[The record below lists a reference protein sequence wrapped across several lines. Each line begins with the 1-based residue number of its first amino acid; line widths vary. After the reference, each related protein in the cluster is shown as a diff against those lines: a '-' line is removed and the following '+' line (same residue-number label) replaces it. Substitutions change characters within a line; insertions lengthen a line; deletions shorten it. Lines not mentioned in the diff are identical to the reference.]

1 MDTPSQQNLNQLAI
15 GTVLGDFK
23 ITGIVG
29 EGGFGIVYLA
39 YEATLDR
46 TVAIKEYLPSSIAGR
61 TGSQSVM
68 VRSQLNSQAFTTGLK
83 NFLRE
88 AQLLARFSHPA
99 MVEVH
104 RVWEQ
109 NSTAYM
115 AMRYY
120 DGKTLRELRQADGK
134 FDELYIRRLVE
145 PIFDALML
153 LHAQN
158 VIHRDVSP
166 DNILMRGNG
175 SPVLLDLGAARL
187 VVGGMTQA
195 LTTILKP
202 GYAPIEQYV
211 DDGTMRQGPWTD
223 VYGLGAVIYY
233 LLTGAAPPQ
242 AVARMITDP
251 LRNTLASN
259 AKIPVAPYFLDA
271 LAKALAVRPGD
282 RYQTVDEL
290 RDGLQWNEPLP
301 MEPRTTYA
309 RVEAS
314 KIANAVA
321 ANAASTAAGVAAT
334 VATQPSMQPAARTP
348 TAPVAQISQPL
359 DRVFKHDADA
369 TVIWPAAASGV
380 LAATAPNASP
390 TPAPP
395 PPAATAPPAP
405 PLVAASAPRAAAY
418 GEATRT
424 GSKTWM
430 YATVAALLTAGV
442 AYFAL
447 NKGDKASASPP
458 PVVAVDPTPVAAP
471 AVAALPVA
479 APPPVAL
486 VPGPALAPAL
496 APAPVPIPAKPV
508 VDPAAAAAKTA
519 ADAKAKEIARVA
531 QDALVAANA
540 EKNKRDAEDKA
551 RAKLEAQEKSAKAK
565 ADADERAK
573 VRAKQDA
580 EDRAAAVSR
589 AEVDE
594 RARKARAE
602 DEDRQAAAKSRADAE
617 RVAKLPSTS
626 GAMVVTPPRRT
637 VEELSTAGKAAFNRG
652 ELALARAAWN
662 ELVNHP
668 DAQARSKAIT
678 YNNLAVSYCKFG
690 DEASCE
696 RMYLAMFRADRNYDA
711 DERENPTFKKAYD
724 RAARTAKAPR

>member
-15 GTVLGDFK
+15 GTILGDFK

-61 TGSQSVM
+61 TGNQSVQ
-68 VRSQLNSQAFTTGLK
+68 VRSQQNSNAFSTGLK

-115 AMRYY
+115 AMRFY

-134 FDELYIRRLVE
+134 FDELHIRRMIE
-145 PIFDALML
+145 PIFDALTL
-153 LHAQN
+153 LHAQH

-175 SPVLLDLGAARL
+175 LPVLLDLGAARL

-223 VYGLGAVIYY
+223 VYGLGAVLYY
-233 LLTGAAPPQ
+233 MLTGAAPPQ

-259 AKIPVAPYFLDA
+259 ARIPVAPYFLDA
-271 LAKALAVRPGD
+271 LVKALAVRPDD

-290 RDGLQWNEPLP
+290 RDGLQWNEPMP

-309 RVEAS
+309 RTEAS
-314 KIANAVA
+314 KIANA
-321 ANAASTAAGVAAT
+321 ASATSGTAAALA
-334 VATQPSMQPAARTP
+334 P
-348 TAPVAQISQPL
+348 TATASPSGPPL
-359 DRVFKHDADA
+359 DRVFAQDADA
-369 TVIWPAAASGV
+369 TNAGHAAATTPS
-380 LAATAPNASP
+380 ATVRPKAYGDE
-390 TPAPP
+390 
-395 PPAATAPPAP
+395 
-405 PLVAASAPRAAAY
+405 AAA
-418 GEATRT
+418 
-424 GSKTWM
+424 GSGGGKKLI
-430 YATVAALLTAGV
+430 YATVAALLAASAGYV
-442 AYFAL
+442 ML
-447 NKGDKASASPP
+447 TRGDKSAPLAAP
-458 PVVAVDPTPVAAP
+458 PVAAP
-471 AVAALPVA
+471 VAATANPAPAPTATVA
-479 APPPVAL
+479 APAAAPS
-486 VPGPALAPAL
+486 PAPSSA
-496 APAPVPIPAKPV
+496 APAPMALPLIMA
-508 VDPAAAAAKTA
+508 PAAAIAVDAKTKEA
-519 ADAKAKEIARVA
+519 KDAKDAKRDADDKAKAKS
-531 QDALVAANA
+531 
-540 EKNKRDAEDKA
+540 
-551 RAKLEAQEKSAKAK
+551 EAQEKLAKTKLEADERAKARTK
-565 ADADERAK
+565 LDADERA
-573 VRAKQDA
+573 
-580 EDRAAAVSR
+580 AAASR
-589 AEVDE
+589 VETEE

-602 DEDRQAAAKSRADAE
+602 DDERMAASKARADAE
-617 RVAKLPSTS
+617 KAAKSAPPASGLVVA
-626 GAMVVTPPRRT
+626 APRRT
-637 VEELSTAGKAAFNRG
+637 VEELSAAGKAAFGRG
-652 ELALARAAWN
+652 ELATARAAWN

-678 YNNLAVSYCKFG
+678 FNNLAVSYCNTG

-696 RMYLAMFRADRNYDA
+696 RMYLAMFRADRSHDA
-711 DERENPTFKKAYD
+711 DERDNPTYKKAYD
-724 RAARTAKAPR
+724 RAARTARAQR